1 MKRIRFKH
9 DPASVYLGHGFPWTV
24 RHRQRYDRLVSEG
37 LDRTFDAGSWTLQAL
52 EGIGAPVRLE
62 ARLLTQHVFLA
73 GTTGCGKTRLLEL
86 MALQAARRG
95 DAVAVIDPKGDAA
108 LQARLRPGV
117 RVAPHEPGSVPY
129 NPLER
134 FDEPR
139 QIADRVAAL
148 LPGDGESAAFRDFAW
163 QVAAKV
169 AAGIRSADMPMDL
182 ARLHRFA
189 FTALPELAEA
199 VLRRH
204 APKRT
209 LDEYRRRRAAG
220 TAAPVP
226 GLDGLLELMDHPR
239 EHFLKL
245 GSALA
250 ATLSKLTAGRLR
262 KALSAAGFSWDR
274 LMAEGGV
281 ALLELP
287 FLRGS
292 DTARAVARLALLDLQ
307 HAIGRRPPGGR
318 RLSLFIDE
326 FSDLAMPEFVEV
338 LNKARSMEV
347 SVTVATQTFS
357 DLRASLGSEAR
368 AMQILGNAGTIVQF
382 RTHDETDA
390 RLFSRLAGREPART
404 VTRSQSFEPA
414 LFGSGSR
421 WVDDFRATFTTHIQI
436 REEDAVPPYLLHR
449 LPNLHAF
456 ARVGGRLYK
465 LMVPV
470 VEGGA
475 PCGSF

>member
-1 MKRIRFKH
+1 MTRVRFEH
-9 DPASVYLGHGFPWTV
+9 DPTSVYLGHGFPWTV
-24 RHRQRYDRLVSEG
+24 RHRLRYELLVSEG
-37 LDRTFDAGSWTLQAL
+37 LDRPSDVGSWTLQGL
-52 EGIGAPVRLE
+52 EGLGAPVRLD

-108 LQARLRPGV
+108 MQARLRPGI
-117 RVAPHEPGSVPY
+117 RVAPNEPDSHPY
-129 NPLER
+129 NPLGR

-148 LPGDGESAAFRDFAW
+148 LPADGEAAAFRNFAW
-163 QVAAKV
+163 QVMAKV
-169 AAGIRSADMPMDL
+169 AAGIEAAGMPMNL
-182 ARLHRFA
+182 ALVNRFA
-189 FTALPELAEA
+189 FSALPELAEA
-199 VLRRH
+199 VIRRR
-204 APKRT
+204 APKLT
-209 LDEYRRRRAAG
+209 LAEYRRRRAAG

-262 KALSAAGFSWDR
+262 KALSGAGFSWDR

-281 ALLELP
+281 AVLELP

-292 DTARAVARLALLDLQ
+292 DTARAVARLALVDLQ

-338 LNKARSMEV
+338 LNKSRSMGV
-347 SVTVATQTFS
+347 SITVATQTFS

-382 RTHDETDA
+382 RTHDKTDA
-390 RLFSRLAGREPART
+390 EMFSKLAGREPAR
-404 VTRSQSFEPA
+404 VVSRSQSFEPA
-414 LFGSGSR
+414 LFASGSR
-421 WVDDFRATFTTHIQI
+421 WVDDYRATFTTHTQL
-436 REEDAVPPYLLHR
+436 RDEEVVPPHLLHR
-449 LPNLHAF
+449 LPNLHGF
-456 ARVGGRLYK
+456 ARVAGRLYK

-470 VEGGA
+470 IDGGA